1 MNCFEQDVAQCSGD
15 IVAGQVSR
23 KVELNSTFGNGSCKL
38 PCNLSRNDF
47 GRCRVCY
54 TLSYLYC
61 SPNKLTQAKKR
72 WGLSATSPPSAVP
85 ASNVVT
91 ALDLNVGVLNS
102 NFGQTIGGVYIPK
115 FNSSMLCDQPTACSL
130 SLEFKLTRGFSP
142 STPVSSLTKMD

>member
-1 MNCFEQDVAQCSGD
+1 MF
-15 IVAGQVSR
+15 R
-23 KVELNSTFGNGSCKL
+23 HLSCI
-38 PCNLSRNDF
+38 C
-47 GRCRVCY
+47 

-142 STPVSSLTKMD
+142 STVVSSLTKMDWCQHVASLLYLDFTLLTFSTSCWDFYGINFDLNCYCSPHQL